1 MVRSNAIELDGR
13 TGEGG
18 GQLVRIAVALA
29 SVTSKPVVITNVR
42 GKRPGPRGGG
52 AFLSR
57 LKSQHV
63 TSIEWLAEATAADV
77 TGLQVGSK
85 TLEFRPNRGPSDL
98 LERNLKIRAES
109 AAASALLI
117 FQAVFPFLLFA
128 GNPNNEPIELTISGG
143 TNVSFSLSY
152 EYLDQVLLPILET
165 FFGTSVERK
174 LVERGWS
181 MGTATR
187 GSVWFKIQP
196 IPIGEKLRLD
206 DGAVELGK
214 QPSDFDVKSVEATM
228 ITPANLCATIEAA
241 LRNDLERLFPGVSVN
256 FRPHEES
263 KHEARIYVLLVAK
276 SATLRWGRDHLY
288 SRKRKGKTVEQLSQ
302 EISDQVTKELY
313 GEVRTSG
320 VVDEYLQ
327 DQLVIFQA
335 LAEGRTSF
343 PRSGPVC
350 LTSTENRGKAAQNI
364 EEGMEELS
372 LGGRMRKD
380 RTGEPFGEPETDSM
394 HTQTARWVTANVLG
408 PEVIWYNKGRVCQG
422 IGLRP
427 GGREALK

>member
-1 MVRSNAIELDGR
+1 MGRSKAIELDGR

-29 SVTSKPVVITNVR
+29 SVTSKPVIITNVR

-52 AFLSR
+52 

-63 TSIEWLAEATAADV
+63 TSIKWLTEATAADV

-85 TLEFRPNRGPSDL
+85 TLEFRPNRRPSDL
-98 LERNLKIRAES
+98 VERNITIRADS
-109 AAASALLI
+109 AAASSLLI

-128 GNPNNEPIELTISGG
+128 GNQNNEPIELTISGG

-152 EYLDQVLLPILET
+152 EYLDQVLLPTLET
-165 FFGTSVERK
+165 FFGISVERK
-174 LVERGWS
+174 LIERGWS

-196 IPIGEKLRLD
+196 LPIGEKLRLK
-206 DGAVELGK
+206 DGAVALGK
-214 QPSDFDVKSVEATM
+214 RPSDFKVKSVEATT
-228 ITPANLCATIEAA
+228 ITPTDLCPTLEAA
-241 LRNDLERLFPGVSVN
+241 LRDDLERLFPGVNVI

-276 SATLRWGRDHLY
+276 SGTLRCGRDHLY
-288 SRKRKGKTVEQLSQ
+288 SRKRKGKTVELLSQ
-302 EISDQVTKELY
+302 EISGQVTQDLY
-313 GEVRTSG
+313 GEVSTGG

-327 DQLVIFQA
+327 DQLAIFQA
-335 LAEGRTSF
+335 LAEGKTSF

-350 LTSTENRGKAAQNI
+350 LTSMEDQDKAAQKI

-380 RTGEPFGEPETDSM
+380 RTDEPFGDPVTDSM
-394 HTQTARWVTANVLG
+394 HTQTARWVTANVLDS
-408 PEVIWYNKGRVCQG
+408 EVTWYNKGRVCQG
-422 IGLRP
+422 IGLRS
-427 GGREALK
+427 GAREAPK